1 LASRQTKTPRITRGV
16 SNLDN
21 PLKFLSRP
29 HRSPCL
35 EAFPAKYQSALRR
48 PEGHCGFLPA
58 LRARGLRLCSHL
70 GGVSAAPA
78 TNLRALGFAAFATLR
93 FVLESFVGEE
103 HLFAGC
109 KYKLGTAFRT
119 LQNPI
124 VEFHERSP

>member
-1 LASRQTKTPRITRGV
+1 
-16 SNLDN
+16 
-21 PLKFLSRP
+21 
-29 HRSPCL
+29 
-35 EAFPAKYQSALRR
+35 
-48 PEGHCGFLPA
+48 
-58 LRARGLRLCSHL
+58 LRARGFRLCSHL

-78 TNLRALGFAAFATLR
+78 TTLGALGFAAFATLR
-93 FVLESFVGEE
+93 FVLESFISEE